1 MIDDNQIACEIVLQ
15 CRELNPGA
23 TLCPSEVARALTPDS
38 EAWSPLMPAVRRVAA
53 KLAGEGLV
61 VPTQRGVRIDAEAAR
76 GPIRLALCVNTVDL
90 RSALKRL
97 PEKG

>member
-15 CRELNPGA
+15 CRKLNPGV

-53 KLAGEGLV
+53 VLAREGLIV
-61 VPTQRGVRIDAEAAR
+61 ATQRGVRIDAKAAH
-76 GPIRLALCVNTVDL
+76 GPIRLALCVNPVDL
-90 RSALKRL
+90 RAALKRITV
-97 PEKG
+97 KG